1 MALSNNEDNIYNY
14 INNYEENNNE
24 VNTNENNFNENN
36 FNENNTNEVNQN
48 KESIAIEQRQYQNQ
62 NESKRMNNQNEV
74 KEQNENKIIDGDSD
88 LYRDQAIKEMEEFN
102 TKLREENENLKEK
115 NKEEVK
121 KSNQLSEKIKDLEK
135 ELSDE
140 KKRNENLIKELEAL
154 KKNEPIE
161 KKIVEVKPTT
171 ENNEEFLQNLLLKDK
186 EISELKKKLENCIIL
201 SEGEE
206 LISIIFIYEEQHV
219 HYSVI
224 CKNVDNLN
232 LTEQKLIEKFP
243 VMKDEEYDYYFDNNR
258 LKRGKKFKELNIDN
272 GAIITVKKRD

>member
-1 MALSNNEDNIYNY
+1 MALSNNEDNIYND

-36 FNENNTNEVNQN
+36 FNENNTNEVKQN

>member
-1 MALSNNEDNIYNY
+1 MQVGEYKSLTLNMF
-14 INNYEENNNE
+14 
-24 VNTNENNFNENN
+24 NF
-36 FNENNTNEVNQN
+36 
-48 KESIAIEQRQYQNQ
+48 Y
-62 NESKRMNNQNEV
+62 
-74 KEQNENKIIDGDSD
+74 KIFDGDSN
-88 LYRDQAIKEMEEFN
+88 LFKDQAIKEIVDYN
-102 TKLREENENLKEK
+102 KKLKADYDKLKEK
-115 NKEEVK
+115 NEEEVK
-121 KSNQLSEKIKDLEK
+121 KSKQLSEKIKNLEK
-135 ELSDE
+135 ELNDE
-140 KKRNENLIKELEAL
+140 KKKNEDLAKELEAL
-154 KKNEPIE
+154 KKSAPKE
-161 KKIVEVKPTT
+161 KQIVEVKTT
-171 ENNEEFLQNLLLKDK
+171 NENKEEFLQNLLLKDK